1 MMYNEIA
8 NDLWMWLYVGI
19 LLFLCMAQCVI
30 YMKRAWKHALV
41 LGLHKDQLKK
51 ALNAGLLVSIFP
63 AIPVLIVM
71 LSLSPMMGVP
81 IPWLRLSI
89 IGSASYEAN
98 AANIGVQS
106 QGEMMVLNG
115 YSALAWSA
123 AAWTM
128 SVGGSA
134 CVLWSSLA
142 IRPIDSLYNNLGG
155 RDLNMI
161 GVVGGSCVYG
171 VMGYSF
177 VGQGLASVSNA
188 WAYFSAWAL
197 GAVLALI
204 VKRDPK
210 KFSKLSDL
218 HLAICMLFGM
228 AISIVVAQMGWVQ
241 D

>member
-8 NDLWMWLYVGI
+8 NDVWLWIYVAV
-19 LLFLCMAQCVI
+19 LLALCMAQCLL
-30 YMKRAWKHALV
+30 YMKRAWKHALL
-41 LGLHKDQLKK
+41 LGLEKHQLKK

-71 LSLSPMMGVP
+71 LSLSPMLGVP
-81 IPWLRLSI
+81 LPWLRLSI
-89 IGSASYEAN
+89 IGSASYESN
-98 AANIGVQS
+98 AASIGVAS
-106 QGEMMVLNG
+106 QGETMVLNG

-142 IRPIDSLYNNLGG
+142 IRPVDSLYNNLGG
-155 RDLNMI
+155 RDVKMI

-171 VMGYSF
+171 VMGYTF
-177 VGQGLASVSNA
+177 NNQGLSSVSNA
-188 WAYFSAWAL
+188 WAYFSGWIL
-197 GAVLALI
+197 GAILVFI
-204 VKRDPK
+204 VKRNPK
-210 KFSKLSDL
+210 KLSWLSDL

-228 AISIVVAQMGWVQ
+228 IVSVIVAQLGWVE
-241 D
+241 